1 MRLSI
6 DSARLLSYLCPRRI
20 HDDDHSNHAENRSNG
35 VVSIRSGSVET
46 PAPEQREYN
55 EHRAIGRIDAA
66 KVGRLEGLDHSVED
80 QNDSSSNGLPPG
92 TTLPK
97 REPHEVS
104 PADFTESRE
113 AE

>member
-66 KVGRLEGLDHSVED
+66 KVSGLEGGDDAVQD
-80 QNDSSSNGLPPG
+80 QDGSSGEGVSPG

-97 REPHEVS
+97 REPNEVS
-104 PADFTESRE
+104 TADFTESRE